1 MEWIPVC
8 ENRARRSSGD
18 SNGNLLSTASFM
30 VPRRNYYDN
39 RRTTSQLCYGC
50 KYVLLICP
58 LILLDYS
65 YENLSTKS
73 PDRQFTPKSI
83 TIPPALPKPG
93 TIRPGYLGPPFS
105 TLVFEVSHQNES
117 WSKLLQDAITK
128 AFSVNTSRSA

>member
-1 MEWIPVC
+1 MEWTPVC

-73 PDRQFTPKSI
+73 PDCQFTPKSI

-93 TIRPGYLGPPFS
+93 TIRPGYLG
-105 TLVFEVSHQNES
+105 QNES
-117 WSKLLQDAITK
+117 RSKLLQDA
-128 AFSVNTSRSA
+128 